1 MPPESDAMTVASKRP
16 EFRNINALSDLPTYR
31 LPAAGWVSILH
42 RVSGM
47 LMFVLLPFIIWLFD
61 TSLSSEISFARFR
74 SAFTSG
80 LWIFPA
86 FLIKL
91 VVLALIWAYLQH
103 FFGGLRH
110 LWMDVNHAAV
120 GKEFGAKTAQ
130 AVLIATLLFTL
141 ALGAKLFGVY

>member
-1 MPPESDAMTVASKRP
+1 MTVAQKRP
-16 EFRNINALSDLPTYR
+16 EFRHINAFKDLPSYR
-31 LPAAGWVSILH
+31 WPAAAI
-42 RVSGM
+42 VSGM
-47 LMFVLLPFIIWLFD
+47 HRFSGVLMFVLLPFILWLFD
-61 TSLSSEISFARFR
+61 TSLSSEISFAKFS
-74 SAFTSG
+74 SAFTGG

-130 AVLIATLLFTL
+130 TVLIATLLLTL
-141 ALGAKLFGVY
+141 ALGAKLFGIY